1 VTVFLTRLIK
11 GEIMNN
17 MLKSAIDSIQYAK
30 HSFLNA
36 TISEESFR
44 KPLGDL
50 VDAQSLFLRNIVNAQ
65 QSLYGAF
72 VAFDYSKLT
81 KKSS

>member
-1 VTVFLTRLIK
+1 
-11 GEIMNN
+11 MSN
-17 MLKSAIDSIQYAK
+17 MLKSVIDSVQYAK

-36 TISEESFR
+36 TVSDESFR

-50 VDAQSLFLRNIVNAQ
+50 IDAQSLFARNIINAQ
-65 QSLYGAF
+65 QSLYDAF